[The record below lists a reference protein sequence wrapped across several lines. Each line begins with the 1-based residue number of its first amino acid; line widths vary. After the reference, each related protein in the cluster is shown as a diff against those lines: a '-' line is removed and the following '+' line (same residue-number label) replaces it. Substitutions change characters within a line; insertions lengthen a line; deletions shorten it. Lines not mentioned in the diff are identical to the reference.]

1 VDSPAPRR
9 PDDPVLAIASPPRVA
24 RLLALAGLAPDARV
38 EGNFSGWSKLAL
50 LADDRVLL
58 VPRDHIE
65 AASLHRE
72 ERALRALETADLD
85 LVPRILA
92 WHPEHDATRL
102 PLLVVNRLDGVS
114 LESLEETIPLDDLAR
129 VLVQVGRAAAR
140 WHDLDPT
147 LVDDRDAR
155 RTDHRRDLDGLLG
168 RGDGDPRD
176 TAQRV
181 CHTIG
186 LADVHV
192 DRCTLA
198 IERIGAMPDVL
209 VHSDLHAGQML
220 VDPDSLTLTGI
231 LDWQGARRD
240 HPFVDVDLGEWS
252 TAMWRRHRCEF
263 TRLRTS
269 FWEGYAT
276 AVGVPVEDGLLC
288 DWVWSVAHV
297 LSFDHIRVGG
307 DGRED
312 VVGTRDDAIDIA
324 RRATSALP
332 V

>member
-129 VLVQVGRAAAR
+129 VLEQVGRAAAR
-140 WHDLDPT
+140 WHHLDPA
-147 LVDDRDAR
+147 LVDDRSPR
-155 RTDHRRDLDGLLG
+155 RTEHRQGLDALLG
-168 RGDGDPRD
+168 RDD
-176 TAQRV
+176 TAPEQTAAELV
-181 CHTIG
+181 ALLG
-186 LADVHV
+186 MDPLDLA
-192 DRCTLA
+192 RCAAA
-198 IERIGAMPDVL
+198 IERIRAMPDVL

-312 VVGTRDDAIDIA
+312 VVGTRDEAIAAA
-324 RRATSALP
+324 RAATGRLP
-332 V
+332 T